1 MQSLASLTSLG
12 LGGAATNLVHV
23 DSAAA
28 LETVLR
34 DLKRSLTP
42 VYILGG
48 GSNLVIAD
56 EGVHGTVVCVSI
68 RGIEVHDLGEEVLVT
83 AGAGEPWD
91 EFVAKS
97 VSNGWSGVECLSG
110 IPGSVGATP
119 IQNVGAYGVEIASV
133 FESLTAYD
141 RDEERFLEMRKA
153 DCAFG
158 YRSSR
163 FRQSD
168 RFVISSVTF
177 RLRKDSRSV
186 PITYKELGSALALD
200 AQGKAPLLNVRETVI
215 RLRRAKGMVLDPS
228 DPESKSAGSFFT
240 NPIVESSVAEALR
253 AQHPNMPTFPQDDGR
268 TKLAAGWLI
277 EQSGI
282 KKGWTINGAGISSK
296 HALALVN
303 RGGTTRD
310 LLHVASLVRQKVRE
324 KFGIELHPEPIL
336 WGCTID

>member
-1 MQSLASLTSLG
+1 MQSLAALTTLG
-12 LGGAATNLVHV
+12 LGGVATKLVHV

-28 LETVLR
+28 LEAVLR
-34 DLKRSLTP
+34 DLKRSSTP

-56 EGVHGTVVCVSI
+56 EGVDGTVVCVSI
-68 RGIEVHDLGEEVLVT
+68 RGIEVRDLGEEVLVT
-83 AGAGEPWD
+83 VGAGESWD
-91 EFVAKS
+91 DFVAKS
-97 VSNGWSGVECLSG
+97 VSKGWSGVECLSG

-141 RDEERFLEMRKA
+141 RDEERFLELRKA

-163 FRQSD
+163 FRQGD

-177 RLRKDSRSV
+177 RLRRDSRSV
-186 PITYKELGSALALD
+186 AITYKELGSALALD
-200 AQGKAPLLNVRETVI
+200 AQGKAPPQHVRETVI
-215 RLRRAKGMVLDPS
+215 KLRRAKGMVLDPS

-240 NPIVESSVAEALR
+240 NPIVDNSVAETLR
-253 AQHPNMPTFPQDDGR
+253 VLHPNMPTFPQDDGR
-268 TKLAAGWLI
+268 IKLAAGWLI
-277 EQSGI
+277 EQSGV

-310 LLHVASLVRQKVRE
+310 LLHVAALVRQKVRE
-324 KFGIELHPEPIL
+324 KFGIELHPEPIF
-336 WGCTID
+336 WGCAID